1 MAEALEAWTDFNVAM
16 VGATA
21 ALAGLLIV
29 AMSVNIAAI
38 MKSAA
43 LPARAGA
50 AVATLVRALA
60 AGAVGLM
67 PGQPIVAYAAEVLVA
82 AGLASVF
89 QVGAMRA
96 IAREH
101 YGSAGGRA
109 ARGLLGW
116 LPIVAFAGGAVLVLA
131 GANGAG
137 LLAVA
142 FGSVLAVVV
151 AIVMAWVVLVE
162 VLR

>member
-1 MAEALEAWTDFNVAM
+1 M
-16 VGATA
+16 
-21 ALAGLLIV
+21 
-29 AMSVNIAAI
+29 
-38 MKSAA
+38 
-43 LPARAGA
+43 
-50 AVATLVRALA
+50 
-60 AGAVGLM
+60 
-67 PGQPIVAYAAEVLVA
+67 LVA
-82 AGLASVF
+82 AGVASVF
-89 QVGAMRA
+89 QVDAMRA
-96 IAREH
+96 IARED

-116 LPIVAFAGGAVLVLA
+116 LPIVAFAAGAVLVLA
-131 GANGAG
+131 GAHGAG